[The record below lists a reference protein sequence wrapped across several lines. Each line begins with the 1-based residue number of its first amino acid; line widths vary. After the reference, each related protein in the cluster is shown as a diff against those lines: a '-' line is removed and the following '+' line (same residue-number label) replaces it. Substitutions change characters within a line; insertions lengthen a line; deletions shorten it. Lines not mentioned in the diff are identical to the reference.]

1 MVGGSDGQWY
11 LSYGDQPGPDL
22 MAGGALWKYTS
33 AQRRWREISPI
44 PQPASGDGF
53 GWGAVAVDP
62 QQPQVL
68 LASTFRR
75 RSPRDELFRSSDGG
89 RSWTPLLAGAQFD
102 HSAAPWTAQATP
114 HWMGALAIDPFD
126 SNHALFVTGY
136 GIWASRNLQDFA
148 ARQQPLQWWFQD
160 RGLEE
165 TVPLDLL
172 SPMAGAHLLSALG
185 DIDGFRHDDLDSA
198 QLQYAGPRL
207 TNGESI
213 DAAGQA
219 PQWVVRSGTVRDRR
233 NNEIRALYSQ
243 DGGMH
248 WAALASEPPG
258 GQGAGT
264 IAIAADASHVV
275 WAPEH
280 GGHWRTVDL
289 GKHWLRVQG
298 LTATA
303 VAVADRVD
311 AQRWYAADRVSGHLY
326 ESRDGA
332 ASFRDTG
339 QQVGSPARDERARPQ
354 LRPDP
359 WHAGVVYLASPTL
372 GVMRWQNGQLRSLS
386 KPDEARSLGIGK
398 PLRAGAPPALYLA
411 GRVEGVDGIFRS
423 DDEGAHW
430 LRINDDAHRFGRPY
444 SVTGDPRIAGR
455 VYFATGGRGIFYGDP
470 R

>member
-1 MVGGSDGQWY
+1 M
-11 LSYGDQPGPDL
+11 
-22 MAGGALWKYTS
+22 
-33 AQRRWREISPI
+33 
-44 PQPASGDGF
+44 
-53 GWGAVAVDP
+53 
-62 QQPQVL
+62 
-68 LASTFRR
+68 
-75 RSPRDELFRSSDGG
+75 
-89 RSWTPLLAGAQFD
+89 AGAQFD
-102 HSAAPWTAQATP
+102 HSAAPWTAHATP
-114 HWMGALAIDPFD
+114 HWIGALAIDPFD

-136 GIWASRNLQDFA
+136 GIWASRNLQTFST
-148 ARQQPLQWWFQD
+148 QQPLQWWFQD

-185 DIDGFRHDDLDSA
+185 DIDGFRHDALDTA
-198 QLQYAGPRL
+198 QLQYLGPRL

-243 DGGMH
+243 DGGTH
-248 WAALASEPPG
+248 WSAFASEPPR

-264 IAIAADASHVV
+264 IAIAADAAQVV
-275 WAPEH
+275 WAPEQ
-280 GGHWRTVDL
+280 GGVWRTGDV
-289 GKHWLRVQG
+289 GKHWQRVQG
-298 LTATA
+298 LPDTA
-303 VAVADRVD
+303 VVVADRVD
-311 AQRWYAADRVSGHLY
+311 AQRWYAADRVSGRLY

-359 WHAGVVYLASPTL
+359 WRAGVVYLASPTL
-372 GVMRWQNGQLRSLS
+372 GVMRWRNGQLRTLS
-386 KPDEARSLGIGK
+386 RPDEARSLGIGK
-398 PLRAGAPPALYLA
+398 ALRAGAPPALYLA
-411 GRVEGVDGIFRS
+411 GRIAGVDGIFRS

-430 LRINDDAHRFGRPY
+430 RRINDDAHRFGKPY